1 MSQTFYTSISL
12 EKIAKGMNEIIMIEV
27 MNFLVVHVHIQQFY
41 MHAIKLQ
48 KLYEWKIVFHV
59 VENYDM
65 IIYKNH
71 SKALNTQ
78 KNILSTKCRTTLN

>member
-1 MSQTFYTSISL
+1 
-12 EKIAKGMNEIIMIEV
+12 MIEV

-48 KLYEWKIVFHV
+48 KLYEWKTVFHV

-65 IIYKNH
+65 IICMNH
-71 SKALNTQ
+71 SKALNTK
-78 KNILSTKCRTTLN
+78 KNILSTKCSVGL